1 MSFELAGAAWVIPLA
16 FALQGVSAALILAR
30 LLRGPTGPDRVVAI
44 DALTLLG
51 TAALGL
57 FALHSRQTVILDAAV
72 VLALVSFISTTAFM
86 LMFRT
91 REAESPPAASIKEER
106 DQ

>member
-16 FALQGVSAALILAR
+16 FALLGISAALILSR
-30 LLRGPTGPDRVVAI
+30 LLRGPSGPDRVVAI

-57 FALHSRQTVILDAAV
+57 FALHSRQAVMLDAAV
-72 VLALVSFISTTAFM
+72 VLALVSFIGTTAFM

-91 REAESPPAASIKEER
+91 REAEPAQDTLIKKDAES
-106 DQ
+106 

>member
-1 MSFELAGAAWVIPLA
+1 MSFELAGAGWVIPLA
-16 FALQGVSAALILAR
+16 FSLQGVSAALIMVR

-51 TAALGL
+51 AAVLGL
-57 FALHSRQTVILDAAV
+57 FALHTRQAVMLDAAV
-72 VLALVSFISTTAFM
+72 VLALVSFIGTTAFM

-91 REAESPPAASIKEER
+91 RELASPAESHVKKEAGS
-106 DQ
+106 